1 MSRSYDRALTVFS
14 PDGHLFQVDYANEAV
29 RKGTCALGVKGK
41 DVVVLGV
48 EKKSVLQL
56 QDARTIRKTA
66 MLDDHICLAFAG
78 AFAIAS

>member
-1 MSRSYDRALTVFS
+1 VSRPLPLASLLTPHPRA
-14 PDGHLFQVDYANEAV
+14 GHLFQVDYAAEAV
-29 RKGTCALGVKGK
+29 RKGTCAIGVRGK

-66 MLDDHICLAFAG
+66 MLDDHVCLAFAG
-78 AFAIAS
+78 E